1 MSYKL
6 IPEEG
11 TGPIVLDNRYI
22 VNYLLET
29 DNSTRNVRKIEQI
42 HSSGAGINFDFNVKI
57 NKQSYSARLVT
68 NLSDNRVMITVDP
81 AEPILDYEGSGGTN
95 LRGEPINNDL
105 LRTKVIDNL
114 ARAGAKELSS
124 LEKRIFGIQNRLERE

>member
-11 TGPIVLDNRYI
+11 TGPIILDNRYI

-81 AEPILDYEGSGGTN
+81 AGPILDYEGSNGTD
-95 LRGEPINNDL
+95 LMGEPINNNL